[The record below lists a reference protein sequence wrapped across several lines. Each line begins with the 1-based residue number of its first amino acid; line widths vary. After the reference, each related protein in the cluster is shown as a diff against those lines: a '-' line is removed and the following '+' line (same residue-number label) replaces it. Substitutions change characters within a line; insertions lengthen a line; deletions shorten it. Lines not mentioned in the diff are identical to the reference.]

1 MKNASLSAGILPFIF
16 SAVLMAG
23 FCPGR
28 SFAAEMPTSD
38 PFEPFADLPAEELL
52 PKGIGFAIAKDG
64 SLLVGGKP
72 RYLPAVLWYG
82 DTPWGVDRK
91 EDNFGPLEWLYNR
104 MPDYEASQRLGIDAG
119 GFYAPL
125 NWMNRIYRPWNK
137 RRDPAF
143 EGPKYGITIGNGLSM
158 YVDMTASEWAHGSI
172 WHADVPLD
180 PDANA
185 KPETC
190 KKEGHEGELCNHKE
204 CGAVLGASGRLSDAA
219 WTQGHQ
225 HWMPWSIVHPQGRGV
240 YRHMWEGAS
249 KDAFDVAQSVGNR
262 PWCYELLNEPA
273 CWDESAYAK
282 KLFAET
288 MKRKYGSIEKL
299 NAAWAASESHG
310 DRRFASFDEI
320 ADAYGK
326 GGNPTAY
333 LVEYTKFMEDCF
345 ASLLAEGAEIIHDKV
360 DPQAL
365 ATFQPCTIRT
375 RGIDLYTAYAP
386 LGVVCSHT
394 GGRGIM
400 EAHMLRGL
408 ADGKPIVDSEMYIG
422 SSEGSIRNS
431 FLDQFQRGY
440 NISYAFKWN
449 RTQKSGY
456 NFLNLD
462 NVKPEA
468 LLGIREAKLDALDVA
483 EFFAP
488 RDRGVPR
495 EVAVLF
501 SSTTERLSQCA
512 GHLSYKMFD
521 QAIVGLDYAH
531 LLPDV
536 IWEDQIV
543 PTVSSQSSQVSG
555 HKSQENNSS
564 LVTRHSSL
572 RGGAEFRLDR
582 YKVLVAAGV
591 DAVRPGVSAAVRKW
605 VERGGRLVLIGETM
619 GLNEYGAPAPDAF
632 PGIPTGARKDSETA
646 TVSLDGTTLQAACW
660 RDTRADGS
668 WELLGSIGDQPAF
681 WRKSFGKGA
690 VFFANAKLSGDS
702 IGAFAALAAAEVG
715 VKPCCETTDALDPAG
730 APLAGIEATPARRG
744 DCEAWIVSP
753 RTMGT
758 KVVRFRPAAPAGSA
772 PVTSDEIRVT
782 SEKRKHSNDER
793 TILLRVWN
801 RPEEGDSTLV
811 TRHSSLVTGEDG
823 GPAAILA
830 YRQILEP
837 DADGS
842 YVLPAGDRSI
852 LVRGPE
858 AALRKRYGGPRAK
871 WLPPLAAAEAL
882 AAGKALVEEEKAKRQ
897 AAKPAFAVDPDKVHP
912 LDLRPFANRRFVDKV
927 AGDGK
932 DGWTDQGAQQS
943 LTDTPWGITVC
954 NGVPMDFI
962 RYDQNDY
969 RDCIVMKSTR
979 LKDAPAGEMPYP
991 EKVEGIRVDRKAGNV
1006 YFLHAIAWGIL
1017 NKSETAFTYVVHY
1030 GDGTKYDL
1038 PVRNYR
1044 EVWDWGFLALTA
1056 DMDAAHCVKGWAN
1069 GENKGLYLWRW
1080 TNPHPEKTIT
1090 TIDIVSACAGQIP
1103 LIAAISVEDPGTPAV
1118 ALDGSPHAL
1127 VALGGSAGVKT
1138 TVTNGVWKVAL
1149 DESAG
1154 SWCTASCDIR
1164 PGIPYEKGRFGRLVF
1179 EANRLPDQWGNYH
1192 DHATPQFKLNGRNK
1206 EGKLAFGGWRVAKY
1220 ASNDSWFYRADDDP
1234 ETWQTVYLSVPEL
1247 AGGDWSKIVS
1257 IALQF
1262 QQMPTEHSGLEFRNF
1277 RFELAE

>member
-1 MKNASLSAGILPFIF
+1 MKTAPFAAIL
-16 SAVLMAG
+16 LAG
-23 FCPGR
+23 FCT
-28 SFAAEMPTSD
+28 AAEMPTSD

-52 PKGIGFAIAKDG
+52 PKGAGFAIAKDG

-82 DTPWGVDRK
+82 DTMWGCDRK
-91 EDNFGPLEWLYNR
+91 EDDFGPLQWLYNR
-104 MPDYEASQRLGIDAG
+104 MPDYEAAQRLGVDAG

-143 EGPKYGITIGNGLSM
+143 EGPRYGITIGNGLSM

-180 PDANA
+180 PDAKA
-185 KPETC
+185 KPATC
-190 KKEGHEGELCNHKE
+190 KKDGHEGELCNHKE
-204 CGAVLGASGRLSDAA
+204 CGAVLGAPGRLSEAA

-225 HWMPWSIVHPQGRGV
+225 HWMPWSIVHPQGRGL
-240 YRHMWEGAS
+240 YKHLWEGAS
-249 KDAFDVAQSVGNR
+249 KDAFDFAQSVGNR

-273 CWDESAYAK
+273 CWDESPYAK
-282 KLFAET
+282 KLFAQT
-288 MKRKYGSIEKL
+288 MKRKYGSIDRL
-299 NAAWAASESHG
+299 NAAWAASESGG
-310 DRRFASFDEI
+310 DKRYGSFEEL

-375 RGIDLYTAYAP
+375 RGIDLFTAYAP
-386 LGVVCSHT
+386 LGAVCSHT

-408 ADGKPIVDSEMYIG
+408 ADGKPIVDSEMYVG
-422 SSEGSIRNS
+422 STEDSIRNS

-440 NISYAFKWN
+440 NVSYAFKWN
-449 RTQKSGY
+449 RTQKSSY

-521 QAIVGLDYAH
+521 QAVVGLDYAH
-531 LLPDV
+531 LCPDV
-536 IWEDQIV
+536 IWEDQ
-543 PTVSSQSSQVSG
+543 
-555 HKSQENNSS
+555 
-564 LVTRHSSL
+564 LV
-572 RGGAEFRLDR
+572 AEPRLDR

-591 DAVRPGVSAAVRKW
+591 DAVRPGVCKAVQSWVAA
-605 VERGGRLVLIGETM
+605 GGTLVIVGETM
-619 GLNEYGAPAPDAF
+619 GLNEYGAPGPDAF
-632 PGIPTGARKDSETA
+632 PGIATGARKDSETA
-646 TVSLDGTTLQAACW
+646 VIEIDGTKLQAASW
-660 RDTRADGS
+660 RDTRLDDS
-668 WELLGSIGDQPAF
+668 WELLASIGRQPAV
-681 WRKSFGKGA
+681 WRKRFGKGS
-690 VFFANAKLSGDS
+690 VWFANAKLPGDS
-702 IGAFAALAAAEVG
+702 IGVLVTLAGKEVG
-715 VKPCCETTDALDPAG
+715 VAPFCETVDALDSAG
-730 APLAGIEATPARRG
+730 APLSGIEVTPARRG
-744 DCEAWIVSP
+744 SAEAWIVTP

-758 KVVRFRPAAPAGSA
+758 KVVRFRPAAPAA
-772 PVTSDEIRVT
+772 PGTVM
-782 SEKRKHSNDER
+782 
-793 TILLRVWN
+793 LRVWN
-801 RPEEGDSTLV
+801 RPD
-811 TRHSSLVTGEDG
+811 
-823 GPAAILA
+823 AAGMVA
-830 YRQILEP
+830 YRQVIEP

-858 AALRKRYGGPRAK
+858 AALRKRYGGPRAA

-882 AAGKALVEEEKAKRQ
+882 AAGKERVEAEKAKRA

-932 DGWTDQGAQQS
+932 DGWTDQGAQMS
-943 LTDTPWGITVC
+943 LQDTPWGVTIC
-954 NGVPMDFI
+954 NGVPMEFI

-979 LKDAPAGEMPYP
+979 LKDAPAGERPYP
-991 EKVEGIRVDRKAGNV
+991 EKIEGVRVDRKAGAV
-1006 YFLHAIAWGIL
+1006 YFLHAIAWGVL
-1017 NKSETAFTYVVHY
+1017 NKVETAFTYVVRY
-1030 GDGTKYDL
+1030 GDGTVEEV

-1056 DMDAAHCVKGWAN
+1056 EMEANHCVKGWAN
-1069 GENKGLYLWRW
+1069 DENKGLYLWRW
-1080 TNPHPEKTIT
+1080 TNPHPEKAIAS
-1090 TIDIVSACAGQIP
+1090 IDIVSACAGQIP

-1118 ALDGSPHAL
+1118 ALDANPHAL

-1164 PGIPYEKGRFGRLVF
+1164 PGIPYEKGAFGRLVF
-1179 EANRLPDQWGNYH
+1179 EVNRLPDAWGAYH
-1192 DHATPQFKLNGRNK
+1192 DHATPQFKLNGRNR
-1206 EGKLAFGGWRVAKY
+1206 EGKLAFGNWRVAKY
-1220 ASNDSWFYRADDDP
+1220 VSNDSWFYRTDSDP
-1234 ETWQTVYLSVPEL
+1234 DTWQTVYLSVPEL
-1247 AGGDWSKIVS
+1247 TGGDWRQIIS

-1277 RFELAE
+1277 RFERSELP

>member
-1 MKNASLSAGILPFIF
+1 MKNAPFAAIL
-16 SAVLMAG
+16 LAG
-23 FCPGR
+23 FCA
-28 SFAAEMPTSD
+28 AAEMPNAD

-52 PKGIGFAIAKDG
+52 PKGAGFAIAKDG

-82 DTPWGVDRK
+82 DTMWGCDRK
-91 EDNFGPLEWLYNR
+91 EDDFGPLQWLYNR
-104 MPDYEASQRLGIDAG
+104 MPDYEAAQRLGVDAG

-143 EGPKYGITIGNGLSM
+143 EGPRYGITIGNGLSM

-180 PDANA
+180 PDAKA

-204 CGAVLGASGRLSDAA
+204 CGAVLGAPGRLSEAA

-225 HWMPWSIVHPQGRGV
+225 HWMPWSIVHPQGRGL
-240 YRHMWEGAS
+240 YKHLWEGAS
-249 KDAFDVAQSVGNR
+249 KDAFDFAQSVGNR

-273 CWDESAYAK
+273 CWDESPYAK
-282 KLFAET
+282 KLFAQT
-288 MKRKYGSIEKL
+288 MKRKYGSIDRL
-299 NAAWAASESHG
+299 NAAWAASESGG
-310 DRRFASFDEI
+310 DKRYGSFEEL

-375 RGIDLYTAYAP
+375 RGIDLFTAYAP
-386 LGVVCSHT
+386 LGAVCSHT

-408 ADGKPIVDSEMYIG
+408 ADGKPIVDSEMYVG
-422 SSEGSIRNS
+422 STEDSIRNS

-440 NISYAFKWN
+440 NVSYAFKWN

-521 QAIVGLDYAH
+521 QAVVGLDYAH
-531 LLPDV
+531 LCPDV
-536 IWEDQIV
+536 IWEDQ
-543 PTVSSQSSQVSG
+543 
-555 HKSQENNSS
+555 
-564 LVTRHSSL
+564 LV
-572 RGGAEFRLDR
+572 AEPRLDR

-591 DAVRPGVSAAVRKW
+591 DAVRPGVCKAVQSWVAA
-605 VERGGRLVLIGETM
+605 GGTLVIVGETM
-619 GLNEYGAPAPDAF
+619 GLNEYGAPGPDAF
-632 PGIPTGARKDSETA
+632 PGIATSARKDSETA
-646 TVSLDGTTLQAACW
+646 VIDIDGTKLQAACW
-660 RDTRADGS
+660 RDTRLDDS
-668 WELLGSIGDQPAF
+668 WELLASIGHQPAV
-681 WRKSFGKGA
+681 WRKRFGKGS
-690 VFFANAKLSGDS
+690 VWFANAKLPGDS
-702 IGAFAALAAAEVG
+702 IGVLVTLAGKEVG
-715 VKPCCETTDALDPAG
+715 VAPFCETADALDSAG
-730 APLAGIEATPARRG
+730 APLSGIEVTPARRG
-744 DCEAWIVSP
+744 SAEAWIVTP

-758 KVVRFRPAAPAGSA
+758 KVVRFRPAAPAA
-772 PVTSDEIRVT
+772 PGTVM
-782 SEKRKHSNDER
+782 
-793 TILLRVWN
+793 LRVWN
-801 RPEEGDSTLV
+801 RPD
-811 TRHSSLVTGEDG
+811 
-823 GPAAILA
+823 AAGMVA
-830 YRQILEP
+830 YRQVIEP

-858 AALRKRYGGPRAK
+858 AALRKRYGGPRAA

-882 AAGKALVEEEKAKRQ
+882 AAGKERVEAEKAKRA

-932 DGWTDQGAQQS
+932 DGWTDQGAQMS
-943 LTDTPWGITVC
+943 LQDTPWGVTIC
-954 NGVPMDFI
+954 NGVPMEFI

-979 LKDAPAGEMPYP
+979 LKDAPAGERPYP
-991 EKVEGIRVDRKAGNV
+991 EKVEGVRVDRKAGAV
-1006 YFLHAIAWGIL
+1006 YFLHAIAWGVL
-1017 NKSETAFTYVVHY
+1017 NKVETAFTYIVHY
-1030 GDGTKYDL
+1030 GDGTVEEV

-1056 DMDAAHCVKGWAN
+1056 EMEANHCVKGWAN
-1069 GENKGLYLWRW
+1069 DENKGLYLWRW
-1080 TNPHPEKTIT
+1080 TNPHPEKAIA

-1118 ALDGSPHAL
+1118 ALDANPHAL

-1164 PGIPYEKGRFGRLVF
+1164 PGIPYEKGAFGRLVF
-1179 EANRLPDQWGNYH
+1179 EVNRLPDAWGAYH
-1192 DHATPQFKLNGRNK
+1192 DHATPQFKLNGRNR
-1206 EGKLAFGGWRVAKY
+1206 EGKLAFGNWRVAKY
-1220 ASNDSWFYRADDDP
+1220 VSNDSWFYRTDSDP
-1234 ETWQTVYLSVPEL
+1234 DTWQTVYLSVPEL
-1247 AGGDWSKIVS
+1247 AGGDWRQIIS

-1277 RFELAE
+1277 RFERSELP

>member
-1 MKNASLSAGILPFIF
+1 MKTTPFAAILLAGLC
-16 SAVLMAG
+16 AG
-23 FCPGR
+23 PAA
-28 SFAAEMPTSD
+28 AAEMPTSD

-52 PKGIGFAIAKDG
+52 PKGAGFTVAKDG
-64 SLLVGGKP
+64 SLLVDGKP

-82 DTPWGVDRK
+82 DTMWGCDRK
-91 EDNFGPLEWLYNR
+91 EDDFGPLQWLYNR
-104 MPDYEASQRLGIDAG
+104 MPDYEAAQRLGIDAG

-143 EGPKYGITIGNGLSM
+143 EGPRYGITIGNGLSM

-180 PDANA
+180 PDAKA
-185 KPETC
+185 KPATC

-204 CGAVLGASGRLSDAA
+204 CGAVLGAPGRLSEAA

-225 HWMPWSIVHPQGRGV
+225 HWMPWSIVHPQGRGL
-240 YRHMWEGAS
+240 YKHLWEGAS
-249 KDAFDVAQSVGNR
+249 KDAFDFAQSVGNR

-273 CWDESAYAK
+273 CWDESPYAK
-282 KLFAET
+282 KLFAQT
-288 MKRKYGSIEKL
+288 MKRKYGSIDKL
-299 NAAWAASESHG
+299 NAAWAASESGG
-310 DRRFASFDEI
+310 DKRYGSFEEL

-326 GGNPTAY
+326 GDNPTAY

-345 ASLLAEGAEIIHDKV
+345 ASLLAEGAAIVRDKV

-375 RGIDLYTAYAP
+375 RGIDLFTAYAS
-386 LGVVCSHT
+386 LGAVCSHT

-408 ADGKPIVDSEMYIG
+408 ADGKPIVDSEMYVG
-422 SSEGSIRNS
+422 STEDSIRNS

-440 NISYAFKWN
+440 NVSYAFKWN
-449 RTQKSGY
+449 RTQKSSY

-462 NVKPEA
+462 NVRPEA

-521 QAIVGLDYAH
+521 QAVVGLDYAH
-531 LLPDV
+531 LCPDV
-536 IWEDQIV
+536 IWEDQ
-543 PTVSSQSSQVSG
+543 
-555 HKSQENNSS
+555 
-564 LVTRHSSL
+564 LV
-572 RGGAEFRLDR
+572 AEPRLDR

-591 DAVRPGVSAAVRKW
+591 DAVRPGVCKAVQSWVAA
-605 VERGGRLVLIGETM
+605 GGTLVLVGEAM
-619 GLNEYGAPAPDAF
+619 GLNEYGAPAPEAF

-646 TVSLDGTTLQAACW
+646 VIDIDGTKLQAACW
-660 RDTRADGS
+660 RDTRLDDS

-681 WRKSFGKGA
+681 WRKPFGKGA

-702 IGAFAALAAAEVG
+702 IGAFTALAAAEAG

-744 DCEAWIVSP
+744 AAEAWIVTP

-758 KVVRFRPAAPAGSA
+758 KVVRFKPAAPAPKGT
-772 PVTSDEIRVT
+772 VM
-782 SEKRKHSNDER
+782 
-793 TILLRVWN
+793 LRVWN
-801 RPEEGDSTLV
+801 RPGLEQAGASPAGEGA
-811 TRHSSLVTGEDG
+811 
-823 GPAAILA
+823 PAPILA

-842 YVLPAGDRSI
+842 YVLPAGDRSF

-858 AALRKRYGGPRAK
+858 VALRKRYGGPRAK
-871 WLPPLAAAEAL
+871 WLPPLSAAEAL
-882 AAGKALVEEEKAKRQ
+882 AAGKARVEEEKAKRQ

-932 DGWTDQGAQQS
+932 DGWTDQGAQMS
-943 LTDTPWGITVC
+943 LQDTPWGVTIC
-954 NGVPMDFI
+954 NGVPMEFI

-979 LKDAPAGEMPYP
+979 LKDAPAGERPYP
-991 EKVEGIRVDRKAGNV
+991 EKVEGVRVDRKAGAV
-1006 YFLHAIAWGIL
+1006 YFLHAIAWGVL
-1017 NKSETAFTYVVHY
+1017 NKVETAFTYVVRY
-1030 GDGTKYDL
+1030 GDGTVEEV

-1056 DMDAAHCVKGWAN
+1056 EMEANHCVKGWAN

-1080 TNPHPEKTIT
+1080 TNPHPEKAIA

-1103 LIAAISVEDPGTPAV
+1103 LIAAISVEDPGTPAI
-1118 ALDGSPHAL
+1118 ALDANPHAL

-1179 EANRLPDQWGNYH
+1179 EVNRLPDQWGAYH
-1192 DHATPQFKLNGRNK
+1192 DHATPQFKLNGRNQ

-1220 ASNDSWFYRADDDP
+1220 VSNDSWFYRTDDDP
-1234 ETWQTVYLSVPEL
+1234 ETWQTVYLSVPEV
-1247 AGGDWSKIVS
+1247 AGGDWKQIIS

-1277 RFELAE
+1277 RFERSELP